1 MRTGH
6 SAFIGAAA
14 GDANLAKI
22 DDALVKILFGLSAM
36 ILACSP
42 AGRVAAAAEGH
53 EFRICSGYFA
63 LCAAST
69 CQPTGKKI
77 KVNVPDDGTA
87 RFPEADCTCPIFFGD
102 AIADVTGGNMK
113 GSC

>member
-6 SAFIGAAA
+6 FALIGAAA
-14 GDANLAKI
+14 GDASLAKI
-22 DDALVKILFGLSAM
+22 GDALVKTLLGLSAM

-42 AGRVAAAAEGH
+42 TGRVAAAAEGH

-87 RFPEADCTCPIFFGD
+87 RIPR
-102 AIADVTGGNMK
+102 
-113 GSC
+113 S